1 MEKYGFVYIWLD
13 CRNCRYY
20 IGSHWGTIHDGYICS
35 SKWMLRTYIRRPGD
49 FKRRILKIVTSSKT
63 DLWHEEQRWLDMIKR
78 EEIRQGR
85 DSRYFNLSRRATGSE
100 GVWYNN
106 GVDEF
111 RFTEND
117 DIPEEMVKGRLSWP
131 EERRQKWS
139 GEGNPMSGKTG
150 EQHHL
155 FGSHRTE
162 EQNRKQAEVMKGREP
177 PNKGVPH
184 TAEANE
190 KNRQAH
196 LGKKLSDD
204 ARQAFIEAGRKA
216 METVTPEQKQ
226 EWYDAASK
234 RFKGVPLSE
243 DHKQKLSEAK
253 QRQFADRPLPPGVYL
268 DKRRPNAPKPYEAR
282 ITVDGKR
289 KTIGMF
295 ATPEEASKAIR
306 VQKSD
311 HKSTP
316 TRSKP

>member
-1 MEKYGFVYIWLD
+1 MS
-13 CRNCRYY
+13 RNA
-20 IGSHWGTIHDGYICS
+20 
-35 SKWMLRTYIRRPGD
+35 
-49 FKRRILKIVTSSKT
+49 F
-63 DLWHEEQRWLDMIKR
+63 
-78 EEIRQGR
+78 
-85 DSRYFNLSRRATGSE
+85 
-100 GVWYNN
+100 
-106 GVDEF
+106 GVDGNWFNDGSKEIKLQK
-111 RFTEND
+111 ED
-117 DIPEEMVKGRLSWP
+117 DIPKGFVEGRIGWT

-196 LGKKLSDD
+196 LGKKLSDE

-216 METVTPEQKQ
+216 MEAASPEQKQ

-234 RFKGVPLSE
+234 RFKGVPFSE

-282 ITVDGKR
+282 ATIDGKR

-295 ATPEEASKAIR
+295 ATPEEASKAIPAS
-306 VQKSD
+306 QPSD
-311 HKSTP
+311 S
-316 TRSKP
+316 

>member
-1 MEKYGFVYIWLD
+1 MSKAEKHGFIYLWYD
-13 CRNCRYY
+13 RRRRQFY
-20 IGSHWGTIHDGYICS
+20 IGSHWGTEDDGYICS
-35 SKWMLRTYIRRPGD
+35 STWMRNSYKRRRED
-49 FKRRILKIVTSSKT
+49 FKRRIIARVDVRANLMQ
-63 DLWHEEQRWLDMIKR
+63 EEQRWLDMIKKK
-78 EEIRQGR
+78 ELGV
-85 DSRYFNLSRRATGSE
+85 RYYNVMKNVTNVDPCNLKWT
-100 GVWYNN
+100 
-106 GVDEF
+106 
-111 RFTEND
+111 
-117 DIPEEMVKGRLSWP
+117 

-234 RFKGVPLSE
+234 RFKGVPLSD

-253 QRQFADRPLPPGVYL
+253 QRQFADRPLPTGVYF

-282 ITVDGKR
+282 ATIDGKR

-295 ATPEEASKAIR
+295 ATPEEAVKAIHVR
-306 VQKSD
+306 KTD
-311 HKSTP
+311 HK
-316 TRSKP
+316 